1 MRPPTFLELP
11 RRQSKP
17 RTRGL
22 THVLDKG
29 LSLAATRDHLD
40 TTAALIDIVKIGW
53 GIGYVDPR
61 LQDRVTTY
69 REAGVPVS
77 LGGTLLEIAAA
88 QGRVEELRDWA
99 LASGITTVEVS
110 NGLGA
115 LDAHRKQELI
125 RTLSKDFIV
134 AAEVGSKDAATPV
147 IAAEWLAEMESDLEA
162 GARWVIAEGRES
174 GTVGIYQGDGAVRD
188 ALIDTLTSRIPV
200 DRIIF
205 EAPHKA
211 QQAWFVR
218 TIGPEVNLG
227 NIPPE
232 EVLPLETLRLGLR
245 ADTAAVTRLATLT

>member
-1 MRPPTFLELP
+1 MPPPTFLDLP
-11 RRQSKP
+11 TRQSKP
-17 RTRGL
+17 RSRGL

-29 LSLAATRDHLD
+29 LSLVATQDHLD
-40 TTAALIDIVKIGW
+40 TTAELIDIVKIGW
-53 GIGYVDPR
+53 GIGYIDPKLR
-61 LQDRVTTY
+61 ARVTAY
-69 REAGVPVS
+69 REAGVLVS
-77 LGGTLLEIAAA
+77 LGGTLVEIAAA
-88 QGRVEELRDWA
+88 QGRIEELRDWA
-99 LASGITTVEVS
+99 LAIGITAIEVS

-115 LDAHRKQELI
+115 FDSRRKQDLI
-125 RTLSKDFIV
+125 RTLSEDFVV

-147 IAAEWLAEMESDLEA
+147 VAAEWLAEMESDLET

-174 GTVGIYQGDGAVRD
+174 GTVGIYQDDGAVRD
-188 ALIDTLTSRIPV
+188 DLIDTLTSRIPV

-245 ADTAAVTRLATLT
+245 ADSAAVTRLATLT